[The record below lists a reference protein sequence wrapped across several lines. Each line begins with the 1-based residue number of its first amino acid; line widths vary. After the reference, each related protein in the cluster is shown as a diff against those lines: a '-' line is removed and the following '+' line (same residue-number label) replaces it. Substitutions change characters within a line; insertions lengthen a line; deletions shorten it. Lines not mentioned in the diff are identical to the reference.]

1 MRQGT
6 RGAGTTAPAGN
17 GGGGLT
23 ERVRPDTGEGR
34 ENVRSGRGHRVP
46 EGPLTT
52 PGVAGRRADDAAQFW
67 KRSALPGQAQ
77 QEQLVTR
84 QRSMLMRSFRN
95 WSLITGV
102 F

>member
-6 RGAGTTAPAGN
+6 RGAGTTAPRA
-17 GGGGLT
+17 
-23 ERVRPDTGEGR
+23 TGEGASR
-34 ENVRSGRGHRVP
+34 NACGRTPAKDVRTSGPDGATGFRRGRR
-46 EGPLTT
+46 LT

>member
-1 MRQGT
+1 M
-6 RGAGTTAPAGN
+6 
-17 GGGGLT
+17 
-23 ERVRPDTGEGR
+23 RPDTGEGR
-34 ENVRSGRGHRVP
+34 ENVRSGQGAGFWRGPR
-46 EGPLTT
+46 LTS
-52 PGVAGRRADDAAQFW
+52 GVAGRRADDAAQFW

>member
-1 MRQGT
+1 M
-6 RGAGTTAPAGN
+6 
-17 GGGGLT
+17 
-23 ERVRPDTGEGR
+23 
-34 ENVRSGRGHRVP
+34 
-46 EGPLTT
+46 
-52 PGVAGRRADDAAQFW
+52 AGRRADDAAQFW